1 MIMDTLQFTPKQNL
15 MINTIFCLGDALY
28 DIMFENLQDLNAVG
42 ITLKGSTLFRFK
54 QMMKTQKMA
63 ESAYLNFLKDSEEL
77 KVDEFDSFSM
87 DGEILKKF
95 IILLVDRIVN
105 NPKNMRKIWDYM
117 QHLESQNILKPCK
130 EL

>member
-1 MIMDTLQFTPKQNL
+1 M
-15 MINTIFCLGDALY
+15 NTIFRLGDALY
-28 DIMFENLQDLNAVG
+28 DMMFENLQDLNAVG

-95 IILLVDRIVN
+95 IILLVDRIIN